1 MMSFLNDVAPLL
13 QLMLAIFSVVV
24 TFVLLFFNVR
34 AMRNAQRS
42 VNELRLSREQENR
55 PYVFFDFELEGN
67 EMYMVLRND
76 GRTEALDIS
85 LSFEGDFKVWNALVG
100 SNVYHFD
107 DMAISTPLEFLA
119 PGDAFR
125 EWMDFR
131 PMFFRNNE
139 TRRMKGKLSYRD
151 VQGDTHTIDLDINL
165 EPYYRQSQL
174 VRKDI
179 GELIKVVKQIQRH
192 IERAP

>member
-1 MMSFLNDVAPLL
+1 MMSFLNDFAPLF
-13 QLMLAIFSVVV
+13 QFILAILSVLV

-55 PYVFFDFELEGN
+55 PYIIFDFELEGN

-76 GRTEALDIS
+76 GRTEALDVN
-85 LSFEGDFKVWNALVG
+85 LSFEGDFQVWNALVG
-100 SNVYHFD
+100 DNKYNFG
-107 DMAISTPLEFLA
+107 DMAISQPLDFLA

-125 EWMDFR
+125 EWMDYR
-131 PMFFRNNE
+131 PLFFRNNE
-139 TRRMKGKLSYRD
+139 ERRIKGHLSYS
-151 VQGDTHTIDLDINL
+151 DTLGRQHEMDLDINL

-179 GELIKVVKQIQRH
+179 GELIKVVKKIQRH
-192 IERAP
+192 MEKAP

>member
-13 QLMLAIFSVVV
+13 QLMLAILSVVV

-85 LSFEGDFKVWNALVG
+85 LSFEGDFK
-100 SNVYHFD
+100 

-125 EWMDFR
+125 EWMDYR

-151 VQGDTHTIDLDINL
+151 VLGDTHTIDLDINL